1 MHRILFICHGN
12 ICRSTMAQ
20 FVFEELVRRAGL
32 EGEFT
37 IDSAATSREEIGN
50 PPHRGT
56 VAKLREVGIP
66 VGAHRAR
73 QITRNEYENW
83 DLIAYMDRENE
94 RGLDRILNGD
104 PNGTCHKLLEF
115 AGSNRDVA
123 DPWYTGDFDTTYRD
137 IAEGCSA
144 LFEHVT
150 GINAPL
156 LPGIEAR

>member
-1 MHRILFICHGN
+1 
-12 ICRSTMAQ
+12 
-20 FVFEELVRRAGL
+20 
-32 EGEFT
+32 
-37 IDSAATSREEIGN
+37 
-50 PPHRGT
+50 
-56 VAKLREVGIP
+56 
-66 VGAHRAR
+66 
-73 QITRNEYENW
+73 
-83 DLIAYMDRENE
+83 MDRENE
-94 RGLDRILNGD
+94 RGLNRILNGD

-123 DPWYTGDFDTTYRD
+123 DPWYTGDFDATYRD

>member
-94 RGLDRILNGD
+94 RGLNRILDGD

-115 AGSNRDVA
+115 AGCNRDVA
-123 DPWYTGDFDTTYRD
+123 DPWYTGDFGATYRD

-156 LPGIEAR
+156 LSGIEAH